1 MSYDINT
8 AVFETSST
16 LQEQQTCYSSR
27 SCCTPEPAVAKTR
40 YPGHETAQLVER
52 VRQGDL
58 TAFDEIVERFEPT
71 VLRIAQNRLGNSA
84 DAQELAQEAF
94 IQAFRKLD
102 QLDDPRCFAG
112 WLRAIAVRMA
122 INRAVRR
129 PPVTPVEPEIIAAD
143 CVEEETPLEAVLMA
157 ERRTQVHEG
166 LQRLGQLDRDTLLAF
181 YFDGHSLIEMSAS
194 FKSPVGTIK
203 RRLHVARKRLAK
215 ELKAMA
221 PAC

>member
-1 MSYDINT
+1 MNYDSTTT
-8 AVFETSST
+8 ATLDTLDQESESFGTTTTSIT
-16 LQEQQTCYSSR
+16 TQ
-27 SCCTPEPAVAKTR
+27 

-52 VRQGDL
+52 IREGDPL
-58 TAFDEIVERFEPT
+58 AFEQIVKRFEPT
-71 VLRIAQNRLGNSA
+71 VFRIAQNRLGNPA
-84 DAQELAQEAF
+84 DAQELAQEVF
-94 IQAFRKLD
+94 IQAFQKLD

-129 PPVTPVEPEIIAAD
+129 PPVTPVEPDLIAAD
-143 CVEEETPLEAVLMA
+143 CVEEETPLAVALTA
-157 ERRTQVHEG
+157 ERRVQVHEG
-166 LQRLGQLDRDTLLAF
+166 LQRLGKLDRDTLLAF
-181 YFDGHSLIEMSAS
+181 YFDGHSLIEMSNS

-215 ELKAMA
+215 ELKGLA

>member
-1 MSYDINT
+1 MSYDTNT
-8 AVFETSST
+8 ATLEITNT
-16 LQEQQTCYSSR
+16 LQDQQPCGLQEQ
-27 SCCTPEPAVAKTR
+27 AVVPTR

-52 VRQGDL
+52 VRQGDP
-58 TAFDEIVERFEPT
+58 TAFDEIVERFEST

-112 WLRAIAVRMA
+112 WLRAISVRMA

-129 PPVTPVEPEIIAAD
+129 PPVTPVEPEIIASD
-143 CVEEETPLEAVLMA
+143 CVEEETPLEAALTA
-157 ERRTQVHEG
+157 ERRTQVREG

-215 ELKAMA
+215 ELKSMA

>member
-1 MSYDINT
+1 MNFDTNT
-8 AVFETSST
+8 AT
-16 LQEQQTCYSSR
+16 LEVSNNLQDQQLCCQQEQ
-27 SCCTPEPAVAKTR
+27 VVVKTQ

-52 VRQGDL
+52 VRQGDP
-58 TAFDEIVERFEPT
+58 TAFDEIVKRFEPT

-94 IQAFRKLD
+94 LQAFRKLD

-112 WLRAIAVRMA
+112 WLRSITVRMA

-143 CVEEETPLEAVLMA
+143 CVEDETPLKAALTA

-166 LQRLGQLDRDTLLAF
+166 LQRLGQMDRDTLLAF
-181 YFDGHSLIEMSAS
+181 YFDGHSLIEMSDS
-194 FKSPVGTIK
+194 FQSPVGTIK

-215 ELKAMA
+215 ELKGLA